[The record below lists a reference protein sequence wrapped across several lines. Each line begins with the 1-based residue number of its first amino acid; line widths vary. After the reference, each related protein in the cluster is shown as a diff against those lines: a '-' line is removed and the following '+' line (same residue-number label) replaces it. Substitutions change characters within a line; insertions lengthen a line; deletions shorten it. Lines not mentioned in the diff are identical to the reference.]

1 MKTEILVIGA
11 GPAGMMAALTAA
23 GQGAGVVLA
32 ERNER
37 IGRKLGITGAGRCN
51 ITNQADIEEL
61 IANIPG
67 NGRFLYSA
75 FRNFGVNDLMQY
87 FQQELHIPLKVE
99 RGRRVFPE
107 SDEAGQVVSA
117 FAKKLKSS
125 KIDLLTNTRIVEVEF
140 GEENQVTGVIS
151 ENGRRIETRSVIV
164 ATGGVSYP
172 GTGSTGDGY
181 RLAKM
186 AGHTVIDPV
195 PSLVPLESIEEWP
208 KQLQGLALV
217 NVSAASYYKDQKLD
231 SEFGEMLFTHF
242 GVSGPMILSM
252 SRKIAFK
259 AIDEPGSVV
268 IAIDLKP
275 ALSEQELDARVQR
288 DFAKYIR
295 KIYQNSLDD
304 LLPQKLI
311 PVIIQLSAIDPWKPV
326 HQITKEE
333 RWELVKLLKNL
344 RLTIAR
350 PRPVAEAIVTAGGI
364 STKEINP
371 KTMES
376 KKAPGL
382 YFAGE
387 VMDVDAYT
395 GGYNLQIAFSTG
407 FIAGREAARRVRD
420 QVNS

>member
-1 MKTEILVIGA
+1 MKTDILVIGA

-23 GQGAGVVLA
+23 GQGVRVVLA

-51 ITNQADIEEL
+51 ITNQADVEEL

-75 FRNFGVNDLMQY
+75 FRNFGVNELMNY
-87 FQQELHIPLKVE
+87 FEQELHIPLKVE

-107 SDEAGQVVSA
+107 SDEAGQVVNA
-117 FAKKLKSS
+117 FYKKLKMS
-125 KIDLLTNTRIVEVEF
+125 KIELLTSTRIIKILF
-140 GEENQVTGVIS
+140 DEENKVEGVIS
-151 ENGRRIETRSVIV
+151 EDGRRIDTKVVIV

-181 RLAKM
+181 CLAKT

-195 PSLVPLESIEEWP
+195 PSLVPLESVEEWP
-208 KQLQGLALV
+208 KRLQGLSLV
-217 NVSAASYYKDQKLD
+217 NVSTTSFYKDQKLD

-242 GVSGPMILSM
+242 GVSGPMILSL
-252 SRKIAFK
+252 SRKAAFK
-259 AIDEPGSVV
+259 VLDEPGSVAIV
-268 IAIDLKP
+268 IDLKP
-275 ALSEQELDARVQR
+275 ALSEAELDARVQR

-311 PVIIQLSAIDPWKPV
+311 PVIIELSAIDPLKPV

-333 RWELVKLLKNL
+333 RLGLVKLLKNL

-350 PRPVAEAIVTAGGI
+350 PRPIAEAIVTAGGV

-376 KKAPGL
+376 KNASGL

-387 VMDVDAYT
+387 VIDVDAYT

-407 FIAGREAARRVRD
+407 FIAGREAGRKVTVD
-420 QVNS
+420 S

>member
-1 MKTEILVIGA
+1 MKTDILVIGA

-23 GQGAGVVLA
+23 GQGVRVVLA

-51 ITNQADIEEL
+51 ITNQADVEEL

-75 FRNFGVNDLMQY
+75 FRNFGVNELMNY
-87 FQQELHIPLKVE
+87 FEQELHIPLKVE

-107 SDEAGQVVSA
+107 SDEAGQVVNA
-117 FAKKLKSS
+117 FYKKLKMS
-125 KIDLLTNTRIVEVEF
+125 KIELLISTRIIKILF
-140 GEENQVTGVIS
+140 DEENKVEGVIS
-151 ENGRRIETRSVIV
+151 EDGRRIDTKVVIV

-181 RLAKM
+181 CLAKT

-195 PSLVPLESIEEWP
+195 PSLVPLESVEEWP
-208 KQLQGLALV
+208 KRLQGLSLV
-217 NVSAASYYKDQKLD
+217 NVSTTSFYKDQKLD

-242 GVSGPMILSM
+242 GVSGPMILSL
-252 SRKIAFK
+252 SRKAAFK
-259 AIDEPGSVV
+259 VLDEPGSVAIV
-268 IAIDLKP
+268 IDLKP
-275 ALSEQELDARVQR
+275 ALSEAELDARVQR

-311 PVIIQLSAIDPWKPV
+311 PVIIELSAIDPLKPV

-333 RWELVKLLKNL
+333 RLGLVNLLKNL

-350 PRPVAEAIVTAGGI
+350 PRPIAEAIVTAGGV

-376 KKAPGL
+376 KNASGL

-387 VMDVDAYT
+387 VIDVDAYT

-407 FIAGREAARRVRD
+407 FIAGREAGRKVTVD
-420 QVNS
+420 S

>member
-1 MKTEILVIGA
+1 MKTDILIIGA

-23 GQGAGVVLA
+23 RTGAKVVLA

-51 ITNQADIEEL
+51 ITNQANLEEL

-75 FRNFGVNDLMQY
+75 FQSFGVDELMSFFEQA
-87 FQQELHIPLKVE
+87 LDIPLKVE
-99 RGRRVFPE
+99 RGRRVFPA
-107 SDEAGQVVSA
+107 SDEAGDVVKA
-117 FAKKLKSS
+117 FAKKLKAAQ
-125 KIDLLTNTRIVEVEF
+125 IELLTNTRIAKILLNN
-140 GEENQVTGVIS
+140 ENQVEGVIS
-151 ENGRRIETRSVIV
+151 DGGRRIDAGAVII

-181 RLAKM
+181 RLAKA

-195 PSLVPLESIEEWP
+195 PSLVPLESVEEWP
-208 KQLQGLALV
+208 KKLQGLSLV
-217 NVSAASYYKDQKLD
+217 NVSATSFYKGHKLESD
-231 SEFGEMLFTHF
+231 FGEMLFTHF
-242 GVSGPMILSM
+242 GVSGPIILSL
-252 SRKIAFK
+252 SRKAAFK
-259 AIDEPGSVV
+259 LVDEPGSVS

-275 ALSEQELDARVQR
+275 ALSETELDARIQR

-304 LLPQKLI
+304 LLPQKMI
-311 PVIIQLSAIDPWKPV
+311 PVIVELSGIDPLKPV

-333 RWELVKLLKNL
+333 RLGLVKLLKNL
-344 RLTIAR
+344 QLTIAR
-350 PRPVAEAIVTAGGI
+350 PRPIAEAIVTAGGV

-376 KKAPGL
+376 KIVPGL

-387 VMDVDAYT
+387 VIDVDAYT

-407 FIAGREAARRVRD
+407 FTAGREAGKR
-420 QVNS
+420 

>member
-1 MKTEILVIGA
+1 MKTDILVIGA

-23 GQGAGVVLA
+23 EQGAKVVLA

-51 ITNQADIEEL
+51 ITNQADVEEL

-67 NGRFLYSA
+67 NGSFLYSA
-75 FRNFGVNDLMQY
+75 FRNFGVNELMNY
-87 FQQELHIPLKVE
+87 FREELHIPLKVE

-107 SDEAGQVVSA
+107 SDEAGEVVNA
-117 FAKKLKSS
+117 FLKKLKMS
-125 KIDLLTNTRIVEVEF
+125 KIELLTNTRVAKIQFDNENNVES
-140 GEENQVTGVIS
+140 VIS
-151 ENGRRIETRSVIV
+151 EDGRRIETRAVIV

-181 RLAKM
+181 RLAKP

-195 PSLVPLESIEEWP
+195 PSLVPLESVEEWP
-208 KQLQGLALV
+208 KQLQGLSLV
-217 NVSAASYYKDQKLD
+217 NVSATSFYKDQKLD

-242 GVSGPMILSM
+242 GVSGPIILSL

-259 AIDEPGSVV
+259 VLDEPRSVAIV
-268 IAIDLKP
+268 IDLKP
-275 ALSEQELDARVQR
+275 ALSEPELDARVQR
-288 DFAKYIR
+288 DFTKYIR
-295 KIYQNSLDD
+295 KIFQNSLDD

-311 PVIIQLSAIDPWKPV
+311 PVIIKLSAIDPLKPV

-333 RWELVKLLKNL
+333 RLGLVKLLKNL

-350 PRPVAEAIVTAGGI
+350 PRPIVEAIITAGGVC
-364 STKEINP
+364 TKEINP

-376 KKAPGL
+376 KKVPGL

-407 FIAGREAARRVRD
+407 FIAGREAGKAILGA
-420 QVNS
+420 N